1 MNLSSLGLMKGYVC
15 WSLKREGWRGQ
26 GKVKERINKRVCFG
40 FGLCWWWLLH
50 AVWIPNAAHL
60 DLPPSGNLLQRPT
73 SDVPVL
79 GQVREFLP
87 VGCCDGL
94 PGHFLQALVCPLCRH
109 ATLQLSGS
117 SSHTYAAICPLLSSE
132 VTAPPTGWRIKKYSN
147 YNPKTDPEIHVLG

>member
-1 MNLSSLGLMKGYVC
+1 MNLRSTGSN
-15 WSLKREGWRGQ
+15 
-26 GKVKERINKRVCFG
+26 ERISTLEFNERRMKRAGKGKGKDKQKGVFRIWFVLMVTFTC
-40 FGLCWWWLLH
+40 CVNTKCCSSW
-50 AVWIPNAAHL
+50 
-60 DLPPSGNLLQRPT
+60 PPSGNLLQRPT

-79 GQVREFLP
+79 GQVWEFLP

-94 PGHFLQALVCPLCRH
+94 PGHFLQALVCPLRRH